1 MKLFTKGNFLK
12 IGLEMIVLLRR
23 NKVKRFEKHDAWN
36 PDPGKNPYKTI
47 AVFNKVT
54 VWINPAVWADRK
66 VKQWLKVFVRT
77 WDPKNG
83 RKIPLKPKISNGN
96 LIFQARTRIE
106 IQVVDDKNST
116 KEELLAHYEA
126 NENGTLIP
134 KLETKPEKEKEK
146 PFSTNINLEQF
157 KKEEKPIDKVDLKTF
172 RTKPQGKTLAKEEKT
187 DPKRKRKNPE
197 NRKDK
202 FDPSAFTGMSSTEV
216 ARQVNI

>member
-54 VWINPAVWADRK
+54 VWIHPAVWADRK
-66 VKQWLKVFVRT
+66 VKPWLKVFVRT

-106 IQVVDDKNST
+106 IQVVDDKNSE
-116 KEELLAHYEA
+116 KKELLAHYTA
-126 NENGTLIP
+126 DNNGTLR
-134 KLETKPEKEKEK
+134 PELISNSEKIRNKEK
-146 PFSTNINLEQF
+146 PLSMNVKIPTKSEPVLIAPAESMNDQKNRKQ
-157 KKEEKPIDKVDLKTF
+157 KKEKITNETTTKSKRRGKKD
-172 RTKPQGKTLAKEEKT
+172 RTTNNEFLNEFLRE
-187 DPKRKRKNPE
+187 R
-197 NRKDK
+197 
-202 FDPSAFTGMSSTEV
+202 EV
-216 ARQVNI
+216 EA